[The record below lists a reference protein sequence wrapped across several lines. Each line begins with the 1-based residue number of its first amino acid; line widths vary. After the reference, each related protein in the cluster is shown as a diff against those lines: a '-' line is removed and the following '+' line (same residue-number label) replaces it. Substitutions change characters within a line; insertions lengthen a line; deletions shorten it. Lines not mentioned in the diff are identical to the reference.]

1 MDKEL
6 EAIKT
11 AIENYR
17 HNTETRHKEN
27 AQKAAGIAR
36 QMLDWFY
43 EQYKPYKEV
52 IGASY
57 VNILLDDTYTIC
69 FGEYA
74 SITEL
79 GCHITRDKSTLT
91 NYELDVVKK
100 FVKNWQTIKNE
111 VRTTL
116 ATKNKFCLD
125 EEQSLCNTELETQ
138 ELFDS
143 FEV

>member
-17 HNTETRHKEN
+17 HNTETWHKEN
-27 AQKAAGIAR
+27 TQKASGIAR

-52 IGASY
+52 IGAY
-57 VNILLDDTYTIC
+57 YINIWLEDTYKIC
-69 FGEYA
+69 FGEYV
-74 SITEL
+74 SITGL
-79 GCHITRDKSTLT
+79 GCHITRAKSTLT

-100 FVKNWQTIKNE
+100 FVKNWQAVKNE

-116 ATKNKFCLD
+116 VTKNKFCLD
-125 EEQSLCNTELETQ
+125 NEQSLRNTELETQ